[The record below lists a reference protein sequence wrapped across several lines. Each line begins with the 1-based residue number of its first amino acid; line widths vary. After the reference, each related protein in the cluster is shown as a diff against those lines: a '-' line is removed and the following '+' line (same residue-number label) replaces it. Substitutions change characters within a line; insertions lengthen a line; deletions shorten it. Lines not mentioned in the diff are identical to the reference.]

1 MNSQLAR
8 VLRAEREHYTLLH
21 NGIEIPAVLS
31 GKFRL
36 DSNDFPA
43 VGDWVAL
50 RPGTNAIEEIAP
62 RKSVFR
68 RKQAGSAVEAQVMAA
83 NIDLVFIVTGLDHD
97 FNLRRMERYV
107 LVVKECGALPVLVLN
122 KADVCPDIGAVL
134 AQVRS
139 VACGDPVVV
148 ISALAGDSLDP
159 LTACVS
165 RGETAALIG
174 SSGVGKTTIVN
185 RLLGAENR
193 ATQAGRDEDS

>member
-1 MNSQLAR
+1 MERRR
-8 VLRAEREHYTLLH
+8 VLR
-21 NGIEIPAVLS
+21 
-31 GKFRL
+31 GKSRG
-36 DSNDFPA
+36 DSIVFPA

-50 RPGTNAIEEIAP
+50 RPGTNATEEIAP

-107 LVVKECGALPVLVLN
+107 LMVKECGALPVLVLN

-134 AQVRS
+134 ALVRS
-139 VACGDPVVV
+139 VACRDPVAV

-159 LTACVS
+159 LTHCVS
-165 RGETAALIG
+165 RARTAQLHGI
-174 SSGVGKTTIVN
+174 
-185 RLLGAENR
+185 
-193 ATQAGRDEDS
+193 